1 MRQRLSRIGKL
12 LRRAE
17 RLTGKASMRE
27 AVQRFYDTGEK
38 PTSEPA
44 ASFVNLLSSFDKMI
58 DASVG
63 GPLADY
69 EQAREMY
76 EAACRRWERTE
87 RGIEWTA

>member
-1 MRQRLSRIGKL
+1 MRMGQRLSRLGKL

-17 RLTGKASMRE
+17 RSMNKASMRE
-27 AVQRFYDTGEK
+27 AVQKFYTKGER

-44 ASFVNLLSSFDKMI
+44 ASFVNLLQAFDRVV

-63 GPLADY
+63 GGDYDQARADY
-69 EQAREMY
+69 E
-76 EAACRRWERTE
+76 AAVNRWEKAE

>member
-1 MRQRLSRIGKL
+1 MRQRLFRIGKL

-27 AVQRFYDTGEK
+27 DVQRYFDTGER
-38 PTSEPA
+38 PTTEPA
-44 ASFVNLLSSFDKMI
+44 ASFVNLLRSFDRMI

-63 GPLADY
+63 GGDY
-69 EQAREMY
+69 GTAREAY
-76 EAACRRWERTE
+76 EAAVKRWERTE